1 MAPADSDTE
10 AQPTAGQE
18 INIGRLPR
26 HECCLALEE
35 DQEPVAN
42 LMSSTALP
50 IRGTAVGFPE
60 ARSVED
66 DALNR

>member
-26 HECCLALEE
+26 HECCLALGE
-35 DQEPVAN
+35 DQDPVRT
-42 LMSSTALP
+42 SCPRLP
-50 IRGTAVGFPE
+50 CLSAGQLSDLLE

-66 DALNR
+66 DAFNR